1 MMDSE
6 DRPFSKHYY
15 EQRECEFCSELFYAH
30 HGHQRY
36 CPEKFGKKDYCK
48 YKQKSMLTETR
59 LADRVVELANTG
71 MSVRQE
77 TPLEKNKQVLLSIMG
92 TERQKIVSC
101 AFLDYH
107 GFDIKYYDSRIPI
120 NGATNFLTHIGNF
133 SLELIKQEGTILT
146 FKITR
151 KWT

>member
-101 AFLDYH
+101 SFLDSY

-120 NGATNFLTHIGNF
+120 NGVTNFLTHIGNF

>member
-1 MMDSE
+1 MDSE
-6 DRPFSKHYY
+6 HRPFSRHNV
-15 EQRECEFCSELFYAH
+15 ERRECEFCSELFYAH
-30 HGHQRY
+30 HGLQRY

-48 YKQKSMLTETR
+48 YEQKSMLNEKR

-77 TPLEKNKQVLLSIMG
+77 TPLEKNKQVLLLIMG

-101 AFLDYH
+101 ALLDYH
-107 GFDIKYYDSRIPI
+107 GFDIKYYDTRIPI
-120 NGATNFLTHIGNF
+120 NGVTNFLTHVGNF
-133 SLELIKQEGTILT
+133 SLELIEQEGTILT